1 MGNERSRQF
10 FTLLLVFGAVVA
22 GMVLAGSVEVTPRS
36 DAAPAPAAAVAQT
49 APERS
54 IEIPTRSFQFPD
66 FATLAEHVSPA
77 VVSIEATTFERGSRQ
92 RQADPFEFFLG
103 PRRRQQQQPEPE
115 EDEFRSESGGSGFV
129 ISADGLIITNDHVVR
144 GADELRVHLGDETFT
159 AEVKGTDQAT
169 DLALLKIESRNR
181 LEYLPL
187 GDSNAVRVGEWV
199 MAVGSPLGLEDTV
212 TVGVVSAKRR
222 QIGISSDPSFEDFI
236 QTDAAINFGNSGGPL
251 INLAGEVVGIN
262 TAINWGS
269 ENIGFAV
276 PVNSLKSVLPQ
287 LRESGRVSRGYL
299 GIGVRDLDREA
310 AEAFGIEGSSGVLVT
325 QVQEDLPA
333 YEAGLRHGDIIL
345 QADGHKV
352 EDTRSLIDYVS
363 ARPPGSKV
371 DLEMIRGSKH
381 EKRTVT
387 LAERPGSEDTTATE
401 PGEDDAGSIEWLGL
415 RYQELTPGARET
427 HGLPSD
433 VEGVWITSVSP
444 RSPFFEEGVR
454 NGQAL
459 FVISEVNGETVSSV
473 DGFERSV
480 RQAAPGSRLRVYIR
494 TFLGGQ
500 ERAPLFVFPSVP
512 SEH

>member
-1 MGNERSRQF
+1 MGHERSRQF

-22 GMVLAGSVEVTPRS
+22 GMVLAGSVQVTPRS
-36 DAAPAPAAAVAQT
+36 DAGPAPAAAAAQT
-49 APERS
+49 SPERP

-66 FATLAEHVSPA
+66 FAALAEHVSPA
-77 VVSIEATTFERGSRQ
+77 VVSIEATTFERGNRQ
-92 RQADPFEFFLG
+92 RQVDPFEFFLG
-103 PRRRQQQQPEPE
+103 PRRRQQQPEPE

-129 ISADGLIITNDHVVR
+129 ISADGLIVTNDHVVR

-169 DLALLKIESRNR
+169 DLALLKIESSKR

-187 GDSNAVRVGEWV
+187 GDSDAVRVGEWV

-262 TAINWGS
+262 SAINWGS

-276 PVNSLKSVLPQ
+276 PVNSLKGVLPQ

-345 QADGHKV
+345 EADGHQV

-371 DLEMIRGSKH
+371 DLELIRGSKR
-381 EKRTVT
+381 ETRTVT
-387 LAERPGSEDTTATE
+387 LAERPGNSDATATE
-401 PGEDDAGSIEWLGL
+401 ADEDDAGSIEWLGL

-427 HGLPSD
+427 HGLPND

-459 FVISEVNGETVSSV
+459 FVISEVNGEAVSTVSE
-473 DGFERSV
+473 FERIV

-494 TFLGGQ
+494 TFVRGQ
-500 ERAPLFVFPSVP
+500 EGAPLFVFPAVP